1 MRPHRGL
8 SGTPRKGRTSS
19 GTAPITA
26 TPWFPILLGTLLRL
40 IQIWMPIV
48 GIHSWRQADTA
59 AMARHFHMSATPI
72 WLPQIDWGGAT
83 SGFVESEFP
92 LYPFLVSRVYGLVG
106 VHEWLG
112 RGLSV
117 VCSGLTI
124 WLVIRLGRRW
134 FNPSAGWWGG
144 VVFAV
149 APLGVYFGRTFQAEA
164 LLLFCAAAALECIS
178 LWRQHRSRT
187 ALVLSWIGFTSAALI
202 KVLPLLWLGLPLLM
216 VQLIP
221 DPHAEAE
228 TPARLLQRF
237 LGLVRRPGF
246 WIYLASTLVVVC
258 GWYWHAHQLGQS
270 SGLSFGFWGS
280 DSDRSSLG
288 LLLSA
293 ESWFN
298 LAVRIVIR
306 LLAVVGLP
314 FLVLGIRHSWTSG
327 GGRIALSGLVGLALC
342 TVATMRSSTVHDYY
356 QLPLLLF
363 TSPLVGLGWQTWH
376 QQSRRPRWQPMAVLA
391 LGLAISITVLSLDYW
406 AIEHR
411 QARDWL
417 PLALNIRKTLPT
429 DARIVS
435 VTSTDPT
442 LLNLA
447 RRQGWLISAKQ
458 LNPKRFAEWDAA
470 GATHL
475 AGSFQW
481 EKMYRPMPEQRRL
494 ALQELAASTPGSW
507 VDPISNTY
515 LIPLKDLPRR
525 SP

>member
-1 MRPHRGL
+1 M
-8 SGTPRKGRTSS
+8 
-19 GTAPITA
+19 
-26 TPWFPILLGTLLRL
+26 
-40 IQIWMPIV
+40 
-48 GIHSWRQADTA
+48 
-59 AMARHFHMSATPI
+59 
-72 WLPQIDWGGAT
+72 
-83 SGFVESEFP
+83 
-92 LYPFLVSRVYGLVG
+92 
-106 VHEWLG
+106 
-112 RGLSV
+112 
-117 VCSGLTI
+117 
-124 WLVIRLGRRW
+124 
-134 FNPSAGWWGG
+134 
-144 VVFAV
+144 VFAV
-149 APLGVYFGRTFQAEA
+149 APLSVYFGRTFQAEA
-164 LLLFCAAAALECIS
+164 LLLFCAAAALECMS

-187 ALVLSWIGFTSAALI
+187 ALVLSWIGFTSAPLI
-202 KVLPLLWLGLPLLM
+202 KVLPLLWLGLPLLI

-221 DPHAEAE
+221 DPHSEAE
-228 TPARLLQRF
+228 TPARMLQRF
-237 LGLVRRPGF
+237 LGLIRSPGF
-246 WIYLASTLVVVC
+246 WIYLASTLLVVS

-280 DSDRSSLG
+280 DSDRSSLD

-314 FLVLGIRHSWTSG
+314 FLVLGIRQSWTSA
-327 GGRIALSGLVGLALC
+327 GGRIAISGLAGLALC
-342 TVATMRSSTVHDYY
+342 TIATMRSSTVHDYY

-363 TSPLVGLGWQTWH
+363 MSPLVGLGWQHWQRGW
-376 QQSRRPRWQPMAVLA
+376 QQQDRRLRWQPMAVLV
-391 LGLAISITVLSLDYW
+391 LWFAISITVLSLDYW
-406 AIEHR
+406 AIEQR

-417 PLALNIRKTLPT
+417 PLALNIRKTLPPE
-429 DARIVS
+429 ARIVS

-481 EKMYRPMPEQRRL
+481 EKMYRPMHEQRRL

-515 LIPLKDLPRR
+515 LIPLKGLPRR